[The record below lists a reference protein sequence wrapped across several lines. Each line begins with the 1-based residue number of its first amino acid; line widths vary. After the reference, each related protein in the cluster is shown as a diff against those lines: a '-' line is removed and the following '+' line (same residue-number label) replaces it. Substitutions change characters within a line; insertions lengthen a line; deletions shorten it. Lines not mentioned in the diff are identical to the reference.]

1 MLNALSTVSGKAPR
15 LARLD
20 GLRGLAATGVALHHM
35 FYYMGGWP
43 LAPVPLRWMTDWLW
57 TSGWSLVDLFFLLS
71 GAVFTHVY
79 GAPGQ
84 LKSASALGDFWVAR
98 VARLWPLHLVMLG
111 FFAFFAWGEPAHDGP
126 HFLAHLLMLQGFVAP
141 VVRSFDNAA
150 WSLTIE
156 LTCYAIFCLAS
167 WLGGRRGGWIVGL
180 SWGAGLWWCAMVGQ
194 PGGPWVADALPRGL
208 LGFFGGM
215 LLWRNHRHLER
226 VPTAIWGLLAMA
238 GFWWQ
243 VGIIVRWCLWA
254 CWSGRRC

>member
-1 MLNALSTVSGKAPR
+1 LSICFSVIGSGVH
-15 LARLD
+15 ARL
-20 GLRGLAATGVALHHM
+20 
-35 FYYMGGWP
+35 
-43 LAPVPLRWMTDWLW
+43 
-57 TSGWSLVDLFFLLS
+57 WSAGTIEKRL
-71 GAVFTHVY
+71 GA
-79 GAPGQ
+79 
-84 LKSASALGDFWVAR
+84 GDFWVAR

-126 HFLAHLLMLQGFVAP
+126 HFLAHLLMLQGFIAP
-141 VVRSFDNAA
+141 VGRSFDDAA

-156 LTCYAIFCLAS
+156 LACYAIFVWPAGS
-167 WLGGRRGGWIVGL
+167 ADAGAVGL
-180 SWGAGLWWCAMVGQ
+180 LAFHGARAVVVRH
-194 PGGPWVADALPRGL
+194 GGAAGWPWVADALPRGL